1 MNIGYKLVK
10 NAMSATADK
19 APYLGMAVPVGSLAY
34 DNILKDM
41 IKTGTRLSLPT
52 ARFFL
57 EAFYEFAAERIAEEV
72 VRINTGTVA
81 IYPRIDGSFDSE
93 DADFDPERNS
103 LYIGAT
109 LSQSLRDRVAGIV
122 PDATGDETKGTV
134 KMDRI
139 YDIGS
144 QTRGVISGT
153 NPFRISGRNLTVPD
167 AEDESLALY
176 AKDGVTKVTDIV
188 VTETDGGQLITCKLS
203 AAVGVPKGTYK
214 VRIASHG
221 LDPTDPLTVATLTVT
236 LVEPIPAPSGPR
248 ITGVGGLA
256 GDDRIAKHG
265 QATVS
270 FEGAVHN
277 SLTSATFAYTAG
289 GERKTGRFYVGN
301 WIDGASF
308 DIWPDDSSAIGELPT
323 GTELE
328 ATFEL
333 YDSLEPDAQKTAIV
347 RTVTVADDVPVV
359 IDSIGDGGTVTRGE
373 AFEITGSGLTPGH
386 SGGVRVQAG
395 GAPELIPSAL
405 VTVVSDAKLVVSADA
420 WTEVEALANAE
431 PGDSRTVMV
440 TNDAGGGSSA
450 SAEVGE

>member
-52 ARFFL
+52 AKFFL
-57 EAFYEFAAERIAEEV
+57 DAFYEFAAERIAEEV

-81 IYPRIDGSFDSE
+81 IYPMIDGSFDSE

-139 YDIGS
+139 YDIES

-153 NPFRISGRNLTVPD
+153 DAFRISGRNLTVPD

-188 VTETDGGQLITCKLS
+188 VSETDGGQLITCQLS
-203 AAVGVPKGTYK
+203 AAVAVPKGTYK

-236 LVEPIPAPSGPR
+236 VISGIVTPALIRAASSIGTLEKEWGT
-248 ITGVGGLA
+248 IHQAEDVFIEGTNLGFAA
-256 GDDRIAKHG
+256 GDSVTIADGDH
-265 QATVS
+265 VW
-270 FEGAVHN
+270 
-277 SLTSATFAYTAG
+277 TFT
-289 GERKTGRFYVGN
+289 GE
-301 WIDGASF
+301 
-308 DIWPDDSSAIGELPT
+308 AIKSGSD
-323 GTELE
+323 TELVLNYMQAVREDGESGFNPE
-328 ATFEL
+328 ADGPLT
-333 YDSLEPDAQKTAIV
+333 IV
-347 RTVTVADDVPVV
+347 YKGATLDVEYKA
-359 IDSIGDGGTVTRGE
+359 TR
-373 AFEITGSGLTPGH
+373 
-386 SGGVRVQAG
+386 
-395 GAPELIPSAL
+395 
-405 VTVVSDAKLVVSADA
+405 
-420 WTEVEALANAE
+420 
-431 PGDSRTVMV
+431 
-440 TNDAGGGSSA
+440 
-450 SAEVGE
+450 

>member
-41 IKTGTRLSLPT
+41 IKTGPRLSLPT

-81 IYPRIDGSFDSE
+81 IYPMIDGSFDSE
-93 DADFDPERNS
+93 DAEFDPERNS
-103 LYIGAT
+103 LYVGAT

-122 PDATGDETKGTV
+122 PDSSGESAGGTV

-139 YDIGS
+139 YDLTS
-144 QTRGVISGT
+144 KMRSVITGT

-188 VTETDGGQLITCKLS
+188 VTETDGGQLITCQLS

-214 VRIASHG
+214 VRLASHG

-236 LVEPIPAPSGPR
+236 LVSEVPAPAPTKR
-248 ITGVGGLA
+248 VVITAMSAVMVGGIPTINVCGTDLDGVA
-256 GDDRIAKHG
+256 GHADDGVSRHLNAELFVNGTSKGTVEMRGPSGGDAVEYYFDEGVDVGDTVKVVLHIDPAKTEFD
-265 QATVS
+265 QNDVSREATV
-270 FEGAVHN
+270 
-277 SLTSATFAYTAG
+277 
-289 GERKTGRFYVGN
+289 
-301 WIDGASF
+301 
-308 DIWPDDSSAIGELPT
+308 
-323 GTELE
+323 TE
-328 ATFEL
+328 
-333 YDSLEPDAQKTAIV
+333 
-347 RTVTVADDVPVV
+347 
-359 IDSIGDGGTVTRGE
+359 
-373 AFEITGSGLTPGH
+373 
-386 SGGVRVQAG
+386 
-395 GAPELIPSAL
+395 
-405 VTVVSDAKLVVSADA
+405 
-420 WTEVEALANAE
+420 
-431 PGDSRTVMV
+431 
-440 TNDAGGGSSA
+440 
-450 SAEVGE
+450 